1 LNLYFEEVEV
11 LFVYFVAV
19 LCSIDT
25 MIPIR

>member
-11 LFVYFVAV
+11 LIVYFVAA